1 MSPLGKL
8 IKVEREIWVYRNSDN
23 KLMEEVRIE
32 VSKEILQKI
41 LYPYEHDNDPDFY
54 NGYIL
59 NEKQLE
65 YLVNINNL
73 QVKPDFKLYE
83 YILQT
88 HGIYDQQ
95 QIKP

>member
-8 IKVEREIWVYRNSDN
+8 LRIEREIWVYRNSDD
-23 KLMEEVRIE
+23 KLMEEILIE
-32 VSKEILQKI
+32 VSKEELQKI

-65 YLVNINNL
+65 YFVHRNKL
-73 QVKPDFKLYE
+73 QIEPDFKLYE
-83 YILQT
+83 YILRLNIQSS
-88 HGIYDQQ
+88 QC
-95 QIKP
+95 